1 MHQSDTLAGTFYK
14 RINSIDTLYK
24 NINGSVF
31 FLIYIIFQSLKK
43 MPLKI
48 TFRYK
53 VSMGLTYLQRVII
66 VNVLLFLLLKF

>member
-31 FLIYIIFQSLKK
+31 FFNLHHISKFKK
-43 MPLKI
+43 NA
-48 TFRYK
+48 TEN
-53 VSMGLTYLQRVII
+53 
-66 VNVLLFLLLKF
+66 NV